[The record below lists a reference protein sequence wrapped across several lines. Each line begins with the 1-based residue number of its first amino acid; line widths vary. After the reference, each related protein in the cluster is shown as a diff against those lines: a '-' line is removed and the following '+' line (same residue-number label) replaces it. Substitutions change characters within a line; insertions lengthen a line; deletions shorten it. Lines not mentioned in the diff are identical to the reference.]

1 MTSWYPCMADNA
13 VTHRACSCLIR
24 CPSQA
29 GAPVSSLATCRT
41 YIAAGTTAGTVRVWR
56 RQSPS
61 DPSYEQCITP
71 DIVLDT
77 RPIYGVWFRPLRAP
91 KTAAAGGAAGGGG
104 GAGAGGGE
112 DTVLV
117 VHAYGSGRVGAWRMV
132 RHLTT

>member
-1 MTSWYPCMADNA
+1 M
-13 VTHRACSCLIR
+13 
-24 CPSQA
+24 
-29 GAPVSSLATCRT
+29 SSLATCRT
-41 YIAAGTTAGTVRVWR
+41 HIAAGTAAGTVRVWR

-71 DIVLDT
+71 DIALDT

-91 KTAAAGGAAGGGG
+91 KAAAADGGAAGGG
-104 GAGAGGGE
+104 GGGE

-132 RHLTT
+132 GRRAA